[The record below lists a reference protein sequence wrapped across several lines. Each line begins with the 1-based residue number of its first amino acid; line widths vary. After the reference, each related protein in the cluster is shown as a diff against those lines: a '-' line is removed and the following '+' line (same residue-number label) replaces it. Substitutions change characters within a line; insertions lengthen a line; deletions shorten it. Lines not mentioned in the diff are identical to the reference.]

1 MKGYARKVLIF
12 VDRSMQVIKRQCSAA
27 SLLPS
32 LPVGDDAVAAAFP
45 VGGRCVSKQ
54 LVLAGIQGN

>member
-1 MKGYARKVLIF
+1 MKGNTRKVLIF
-12 VDRSMQVIKRQCSAA
+12 VDRSIQVTKQQCRAA
-27 SLLPS
+27 SPLPS

-45 VGGRCVSKQ
+45 VGDRCVSKQ